1 MSNNGRWSDQY
12 HPKVTTISNIALNKI
27 SWYIIHIAL
36 SKFTD
41 ALYEYRLQGTESLAD
56 VLL

>member
-1 MSNNGRWSDQY
+1 MSNNGPWSDQY
-12 HPKVTTISNIALNKI
+12 HPKVTIISNTALNKI
-27 SWYIIHIAL
+27 SRYIIHIAL

-41 ALYEYRLQGTESLAD
+41 VLYEPSGGTKSLAD